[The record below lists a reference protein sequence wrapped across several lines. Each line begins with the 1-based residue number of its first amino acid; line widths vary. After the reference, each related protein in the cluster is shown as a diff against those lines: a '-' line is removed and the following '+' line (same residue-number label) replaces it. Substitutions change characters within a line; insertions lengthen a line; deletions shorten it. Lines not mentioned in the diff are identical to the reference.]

1 VTTVALQDRSQGF
14 CNLDSEIV
22 NFSKTIVISNFHAF
36 KMNNTT
42 TKQAKGLH
50 NAQICMHLASRQS
63 QSARAYRAYVNAI
76 RRHQYHHNNIKT
88 HNLICFVSS
97 DYNNAIST
105 AADRNSILLGF
116 EEEENEE
123 DATEDE
129 EFEEL
134 DNEDQELLSQ
144 HQEQEEEEEEEEEDL
159 EPERQYFLE
168 DVTEDGYVSLPTED
182 CEFFVAY
189 NTTTGKLDLRNASYK
204 EPHSQTIQPIDPPS
218 PSLPNEARRY
228 HLIPWYSQFDGN
240 LLKNQEPK
248 VWIWKYYLVE
258 MLHVDIIEEEA
269 MFNEDGE
276 QLVPVKLDL
285 KEIYVAD
292 GASKTIT
299 KSEVDWVAPPNAN
312 SDDLRLRI
320 KANGDVMVDVV
331 QGLPDWEQT
340 VEASALGVPALSG
353 AEEAR
358 MLGEAYHEGGEIV
371 AAESSAVVIE
381 EKEEEKVS
389 SNRNGTGE
397 DAVGEETYDADF
409 GGSSSKEKE
418 GGGGGGEGKEEK
430 DGKVNGKA
438 DQDDEGEA
446 DGDSLYD
453 IDSLKDFITEFDD
466 DEGEADYDDDFESPE
481 ADF

>member
-1 VTTVALQDRSQGF
+1 
-14 CNLDSEIV
+14 
-22 NFSKTIVISNFHAF
+22 
-36 KMNNTT
+36 MNSAT

-50 NAQICMHLASRQS
+50 NAQICMHLAIRQS
-63 QSARAYRAYVNAI
+63 QSARYRAYVGAF
-76 RRHQYHHNNIKT
+76 RHPQYHHNNIAAHT
-88 HNLICFVSS
+88 LICSVSS

-105 AADRNSILLGF
+105 AADRNSTLLGF
-116 EEEENEE
+116 GEEENEE
-123 DATEDE
+123 DAIEDE
-129 EFEEL
+129 EFDEV
-134 DNEDQELLSQ
+134 DNEDQELVAQ
-144 HQEQEEEEEEEEEDL
+144 HQEQEVEEEEKEEDR

-168 DVTEDGYVSLPTED
+168 DITDDGYVSLPTED

-189 NTTTGKLDLRNASYK
+189 NTTTGKLDLQNASYK

-240 LLKNQEPK
+240 LLKNQEAK

-258 MLHVDIIEEEA
+258 MLYVDNNEEEA
-269 MFNEDGE
+269 MYNEDGE

-312 SDDLRLRI
+312 PDDLRLRI

-358 MLGEAYHEGGEIV
+358 IRGEAYHEGEVI
-371 AAESSAVVIE
+371 AAESSVVVVE
-381 EKEEEKVS
+381 EKKEEKAS
-389 SNRNGTGE
+389 SSHSNGIVV
-397 DAVGEETYDADF
+397 AVGEETYDADV
-409 GGSSSKEKE
+409 GGSSSKEE
-418 GGGGGGEGKEEK
+418 EQGGGGGGEGKEEK
-430 DGKVNGKA
+430 DGKA
-438 DQDDEGEA
+438 DQDDQGEA
-446 DGDSLYD
+446 DEDSLYD
-453 IDSLKDFITEFDD
+453 VDSLKDFITEFDD